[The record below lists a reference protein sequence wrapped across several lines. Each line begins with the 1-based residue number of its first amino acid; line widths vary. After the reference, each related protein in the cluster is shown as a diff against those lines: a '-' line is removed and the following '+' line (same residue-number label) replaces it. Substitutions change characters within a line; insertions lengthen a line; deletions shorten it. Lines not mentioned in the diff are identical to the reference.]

1 MYAEKFS
8 HSLIVHKPYC
18 EWGFAQLPPSRRPGE
33 ALSKFLTMCGRRI
46 LARLWIR
53 AWLNPES
60 SRNRASFCSSMILFS
75 SSMFFRFFSM
85 VEICRARSRAG
96 LPTLPRWHPPPPRQG
111 ASSPGSGC
119 TSKHTN
125 LRLQF
130 HHGRFHLR
138 VGLVQL
144 TDLLV
149 QLLDLFI
156 VLQNCREE
164 GRGQSAD
171 ARRRSKKVGLSAEPI
186 LLRRHHHSQS
196 PRLCF
201 YIL

>member
-1 MYAEKFS
+1 MYIT
-8 HSLIVHKPYC
+8 LIVDWVWHSC
-18 EWGFAQLPPSRRPGE
+18 LHQGRLGWE
-33 ALSKFLTMCGRRI
+33 LSMFLTMCGRRI

-85 VEICRARSRAG
+85 LEICRARSMAG
-96 LPTLPRWHPPPPRQG
+96 SPTLMWWYPPPSTQG
-111 ASSPGSGC
+111 AWPCIYGLGC

-125 LRLQF
+125 LWLQF
-130 HHGRFHLR
+130 HHGCFHLR

-156 VLQNCREE
+156 VL
-164 GRGQSAD
+164 
-171 ARRRSKKVGLSAEPI
+171 
-186 LLRRHHHSQS
+186 
-196 PRLCF
+196 
-201 YIL
+201 

>member
-1 MYAEKFS
+1 MYVEKFS
-8 HSLIVHKPYC
+8 HSLIVHKPYR
-18 EWGFAQLPPSRRPGE
+18 ELGLAWLPRSRRLGR

-60 SRNRASFCSSMILFS
+60 SKNRASFCSSMILFS

-85 VEICRARSRAG
+85 VEICRARSTAG
-96 LPTLPRWHPPPPRQG
+96 LPALTQRHPPPHMQG
-111 ASSPGSGC
+111 AWPCVPALGR
-119 TSKHTN
+119 TSDDAN

-130 HHGRFHLR
+130 HHGCFHLR

-149 QLLDLFI
+149 QLLDLLI
-156 VLQNCREE
+156 VLQNCRRE
-164 GRGQSAD
+164 GHGQSAN
-171 ARRRSKKVGLSAEPI
+171 AFGKSKNVGLSAEPI

-201 YIL
+201 

>member
-1 MYAEKFS
+1 MYVEKFS
-8 HSLIVHKPYC
+8 HSLILRKPYR
-18 EWGFAQLPPSRRPGE
+18 ERGLPWPLRLRWLE
-33 ALSKFLTMCGRRI
+33 RALSKFLTMCGRRI

-85 VEICRARSRAG
+85 VEICRARRTAE
-96 LPTLPRWHPPPPRQG
+96 LPALKQRHPPPPMQG
-111 ASSPGSGC
+111 ARPCVPGLGRASED
-119 TSKHTN
+119 TN

-130 HHGRFHLR
+130 HHGCFHLR

-156 VLQNCREE
+156 VLQNCRRE
-164 GRGQSAD
+164 GHGQV
-171 ARRRSKKVGLSAEPI
+171 SK
-186 LLRRHHHSQS
+186 
-196 PRLCF
+196 RLWEKQKCWAF
-201 YIL
+201 C